1 VISRCHPVAN
11 WLRVDAG
18 TYSRSLD
25 QVLRHRD
32 EQMVDDAQASG
43 LPPASRAWFWTE
55 QLPQLAHDPAI
66 CDQVHCRL
74 GALAARRQAIADQIR
89 LQAGVLIEEQAEID
103 AEVALLEQV
112 LQ

>member
-1 VISRCHPVAN
+1 VPTNCHPVAN
-11 WLRVDAG
+11 WLSVNLDLFRQSFERVISDIN
-18 TYSRSLD
+18 
-25 QVLRHRD
+25 
-32 EQMVDDAQASG
+32 EQYKADPNASG
-43 LPPASRAWFWTE
+43 LPTASRVWFWTT

-89 LQAGVLIEEQAEID
+89 LQAGVLIAEQAAID
-103 AEVALLEQV
+103 TEMALLQQA